1 MISPIWL
8 VSDVI
13 DKVPGDYYVGDV
25 SDKTVLEAFAEKVI
39 NESGGID
46 YLINNALPLMK
57 GIGSTSEY
65 LDYSASIINRHFTPH
80 MRSSTTFPG
89 YTPDYSD
96 DYINELEDVF
106 CYSVFEEGDLCIV
119 KLKVEYIKHN
129 TTIAFPSV
137 ILYKMPLAI
146 LLYNYIEKFTR
157 GNSRENSD

>member
-1 MISPIWL
+1 
-8 VSDVI
+8 
-13 DKVPGDYYVGDV
+13 
-25 SDKTVLEAFAEKVI
+25 
-39 NESGGID
+39 
-46 YLINNALPLMK
+46 
-57 GIGSTSEY
+57 
-65 LDYSASIINRHFTPH
+65 

-146 LLYNYIEKFTR
+146 LLYNYIEKYTR
-157 GNSRENSD
+157 GNLRENSD

>member
-1 MISPIWL
+1 
-8 VSDVI
+8 
-13 DKVPGDYYVGDV
+13 
-25 SDKTVLEAFAEKVI
+25 
-39 NESGGID
+39 
-46 YLINNALPLMK
+46 
-57 GIGSTSEY
+57 
-65 LDYSASIINRHFTPH
+65 

-137 ILYKMPLAI
+137 IFIQDAFSSIDYTITSKNSP
-146 LLYNYIEKFTR
+146 EVTR
-157 GNSRENSD
+157 GKIAIE